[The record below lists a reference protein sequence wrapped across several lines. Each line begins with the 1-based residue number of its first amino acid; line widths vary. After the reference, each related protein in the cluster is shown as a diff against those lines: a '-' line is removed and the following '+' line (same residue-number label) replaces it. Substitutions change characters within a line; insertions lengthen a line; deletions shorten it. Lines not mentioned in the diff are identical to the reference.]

1 MGGAAMTDIGASCER
16 QADARFGENSRG
28 LELRRSTDERAYLA
42 QSSRSIR
49 PTVVEASAR
58 TGR

>member
-1 MGGAAMTDIGASCER
+1 MTDIGASCER